1 MDNKKVATTIKEFF
15 MKKLSLITLA
25 IVLVLGFI
33 MASCKTTYQYE
44 KEAPLETQAILMW
57 TGKEINV
64 VALDEVGV
72 KWKVKSVFF
81 GSLGT
86 STVYLPPGP
95 HTLTV
100 DYKSNLGK
108 ANAIHVGENFKAGRT
123 YLLRA
128 IQSGGLFS
136 SSVSLE
142 IIEQG
147 TR

>member
-1 MDNKKVATTIKEFF
+1 MKRFRFVLGKPF
-15 MKKLSLITLA
+15 MALLA
-25 IVLVLGFI
+25 MVLVLGFT

-44 KEAPLETQAILMW
+44 KGAPPETQAILTWM
-57 TGKEINV
+57 GKEINV

-72 KWKVKSVFF
+72 KWKVKSAFF
-81 GSLGT
+81 GSFGT

-108 ANAIHVGENFKAGRT
+108 ANAIHVGENFNAGRT
-123 YLLRA
+123 YLLTA
-128 IQSGGLFS
+128 IPSGGLFS
-136 SSVSLE
+136 SSISLE
-142 IIEQG
+142 ITEQG